1 MKKQQSNSIAYVGG
15 GVNFKMEDWNKIFI
29 PGNKIQ
35 FEVSSNMQIK
45 KVTYC
50 WNDGKKIKVRAKKDR
65 CIFKAKM
72 PKGNNNFPTILIEV
86 NVKLPTGK
94 CTQYGRFF
102 QINNVY

>member
-1 MKKQQSNSIAYVGG
+1 MKKQLKNSIAFVGG
-15 GVNFKMEDWNKIFI
+15 DVNFKMGDWNKVFI

-35 FEVSSNMQIK
+35 FEVSSKMPIK

-50 WNDGKKIKVRAKKDR
+50 WNNGKKIKVRAKKDH
-65 CIFKAKM
+65 CIFEAKM
-72 PKGNNNFPTILIEV
+72 PKGDNNFPTIFIEV
-86 NVKLPTGK
+86 NVKLPTGI